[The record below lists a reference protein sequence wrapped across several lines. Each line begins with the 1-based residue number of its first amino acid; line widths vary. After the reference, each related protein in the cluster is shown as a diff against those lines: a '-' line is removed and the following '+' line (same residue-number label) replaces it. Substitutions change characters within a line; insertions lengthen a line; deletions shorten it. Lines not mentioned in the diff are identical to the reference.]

1 MVISLITNEFFPRSS
16 VSLSPVFSNFND
28 PGDSFYIFPA
38 FSPIQNLAVTLD
50 YTSPWWW
57 RWTSYHFPR
66 QVPKSLDWRYVI
78 VLCCFMSTQV
88 ALFRWQLW
96 LVWCCVKLWDKYSG
110 RILSQFL
117 HNLVIAN
124 RERKRQLKNE
134 FVLSA
139 VCCPFFC
146 ILLQNSITGI
156 FKPLKY
162 YIHLNTVFQTDLQML
177 RCTEWSP
184 RYVVP
189 FCFPQVLLRSLE
201 APVSSQMG
209 PLVATGRIV
218 ADWKEYKYLQLT
230 FS

>member
-1 MVISLITNEFFPRSS
+1 MVISLITSEFFPRSS

-57 RWTSYHFPR
+57 RWTSYPFPL

-139 VCCPFFC
+139 VHFSVFC
-146 ILLQNSITGI
+146 YKTLLLGFLN
-156 FKPLKY
+156 
-162 YIHLNTVFQTDLQML
+162 HLNTTFISILSFKQI
-177 RCTEWSP
+177 CKC
-184 RYVVP
+184 YVVLNGLQGMLSLSVSLRYYFVAWKP
-189 FCFPQVLLRSLE
+189 RSVVRWDRLLPQEEL
-201 APVSSQMG
+201 
-209 PLVATGRIV
+209 
-218 ADWKEYKYLQLT
+218 
-230 FS
+230 

>member
-1 MVISLITNEFFPRSS
+1 M
-16 VSLSPVFSNFND
+16 
-28 PGDSFYIFPA
+28 
-38 FSPIQNLAVTLD
+38 TLD

-57 RWTSYHFPR
+57 RWTSYPFPL

-78 VLCCFMSTQV
+78 VLRCFMSTQV

-139 VCCPFFC
+139 VHLSVFC
-146 ILLQNSITGI
+146 YKTLLLGFLN
-156 FKPLKY
+156 
-162 YIHLNTVFQTDLQML
+162 HLNTTFISILSFKQFFK
-177 RCTEWSP
+177 C
-184 RYVVP
+184 YVVLNGLQGMLSLSVSLRYYFVAWKP
-189 FCFPQVLLRSLE
+189 RSVVRWDRLLPQEEL
-201 APVSSQMG
+201 
-209 PLVATGRIV
+209 
-218 ADWKEYKYLQLT
+218 
-230 FS
+230 